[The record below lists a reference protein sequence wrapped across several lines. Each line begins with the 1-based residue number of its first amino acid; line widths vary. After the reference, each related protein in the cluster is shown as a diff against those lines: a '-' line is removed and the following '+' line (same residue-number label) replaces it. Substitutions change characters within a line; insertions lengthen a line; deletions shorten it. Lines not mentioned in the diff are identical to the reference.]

1 MGTATGPRGHAHGGH
16 AAGRALWGYP
26 AGLVVGSFLVPK
38 LSSVVQP
45 AQDMAQSGP
54 MPREGVQLGGSWHW
68 DPRRPL
74 APNLLTAA
82 LPQPAPS
89 SGSTPG
95 PSPKARSVAPWGGVG
110 DAAGGVGAHAFH
122 QNQIILKET
131 QVVDWSK

>member
-1 MGTATGPRGHAHGGH
+1 MTLGHWWGLPQARGGTPMGGMLQGGH
-16 AAGRALWGYP
+16 CGAI
-26 AGLVVGSFLVPK
+26 
-38 LSSVVQP
+38 QP

-110 DAAGGVGAHAFH
+110 DEEGGEGAHAFH